1 MSKPRT
7 IDRRNAAIGSRIRQ
21 ARIDAKRSRFDLS
34 VLLGCN
40 LANIGHIEMGRCTI
54 SGPDV
59 AIVATALG
67 VSTDYLLT
75 GCDRKATTAP
85 IPAEVAHVA

>member
-1 MSKPRT
+1 MNKPRT
-7 IDRRNAAIGSRIRQ
+7 IDRRNAAIGGRIRQ

-40 LANIGHIEMGRCTI
+40 LANVGHIEMGRCTI

-59 AIVATALG
+59 AIIATALG

-75 GCDRKATTAP
+75 GSERRPANAP
-85 IPAEVAHVA
+85 VPAEVANVA